1 MIFKQTNRDFAIG
14 LLKNQKKLIGHWK
27 DKKNRICFCK
37 SDWLISSKSY
47 GKRVENAK
55 KSKYTLLSQW
65 SLTFFSFR
73 YEFHSMEVPSHK
85 LSQETCSP
93 IFYAKISNCWI
104 HLRIKTSFLDHKRF
118 SFWLVSLHSSK
129 QIKWKSCMLDQKWI

>member
-27 DKKNRICFCK
+27 DKKTAYVFANPI
-37 SDWLISSKSY
+37 DWLAPNHM
-47 GKRVENAK
+47 ENVLKTQK